1 MDYIRNQLNLK
12 RGERVLQVAFGSGF
26 KCNSA
31 VWLCINPRKIKQR
44 AEENAKRVRAESET
58 AIASGKAAAPA
69 LDKKQN

>member
-31 VWLCINPRKIKQR
+31 VWLCINPRKIKER
-44 AEENAKRVRAESET
+44 VEEAKAARVRAESELAGSTSEKAT
-58 AIASGKAAAPA
+58 A
-69 LDKKQN
+69 KKDN